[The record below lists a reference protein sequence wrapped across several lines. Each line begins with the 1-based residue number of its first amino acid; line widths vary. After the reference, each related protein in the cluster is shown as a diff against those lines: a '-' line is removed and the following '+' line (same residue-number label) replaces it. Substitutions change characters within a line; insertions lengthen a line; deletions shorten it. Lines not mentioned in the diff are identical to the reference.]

1 MSTEKKR
8 LLGRLEK
15 AISSIPFTQEERE
28 AILTSFNIS
37 FEGHRLA
44 PRRATGEIY
53 FMHVFRQC
61 MKMIR
66 LMIRHGVHDANLL
79 CIILLHDV
87 VEDAEEGKTTDFMV
101 RSQIHLL
108 VNDDVVYGVMC
119 MTKKKNIESRD
130 DFLLRLLRV
139 DVWQVL
145 IAKTGDANDNI
156 ITLHATTQKTQRRK
170 VEEVFIYYP
179 SMRKRA
185 IHLIACDG
193 KAGNL
198 PNWEKWVAI
207 VNTLHHN
214 LRRNASKQ
222 EKRLHFLLSETT

>member
-1 MSTEKKR
+1 MNMLTEKKR

-15 AISSIPFTQEERE
+15 AISSIPFTQEERG

-87 VEDAEEGKTTDFMV
+87 VEDAEEGKTSDFMV

-108 VNDDVVYGVMC
+108 VNDNVVYGVMC
-119 MTKKKNIESRD
+119 MTKKKNVESRD
-130 DFLLRLLRV
+130 DFLPLPPQTKRR
-139 DVWQVL
+139 DV
-145 IAKTGDANDNI
+145 IANDVRSS
-156 ITLHATTQKTQRRK
+156 HP
-170 VEEVFIYYP
+170 F
-179 SMRKRA
+179 KR
-185 IHLIACDG
+185 
-193 KAGNL
+193 
-198 PNWEKWVAI
+198 EF
-207 VNTLHHN
+207 
-214 LRRNASKQ
+214 R
-222 EKRLHFLLSETT
+222 FLVLTEH